1 MFLTEHFSLF
11 SVVKK
16 GDSGQNL
23 CGVLCGPITIF
34 GDVLMLSALSFLPL
48 APHHPISPH
57 ITPLNGSI
65 IVPQA
70 RTQSDFFCNELNS
83 DLTLNIN
90 FIWEIWSNLLNAHG
104 CKVFKISLRIDQ
116 LDTKTLNQ
124 HHETK
129 RLPNLRYLLSNFNH
143 YWD

>member
-34 GDVLMLSALSFLPL
+34 GDVLMLFHFYP
-48 APHHPISPH
+48 SPH
-57 ITPLNGSI
+57 TTPYHPLDTI

-90 FIWEIWSNLLNAHG
+90 FI
-104 CKVFKISLRIDQ
+104 
-116 LDTKTLNQ
+116 
-124 HHETK
+124 
-129 RLPNLRYLLSNFNH
+129 
-143 YWD
+143 